1 MAKYIYNFKIAKN
14 LYEDLQS
21 QATLNHRKLMEEM
34 YSRLERTCIESY
46 GYNYSSDLSD
56 KIRKSAYRL
65 YIDPD
70 STTTI
75 TFDFYVSKRMNEII
89 SKISQ
94 QTEQERDM
102 INQEIISRLAYTL
115 IDPFYNQ
122 FK

>member
-56 KIRKSAYRL
+56 KIRESAYRL
-65 YIDPD
+65 YIDPN

-89 SKISQ
+89 SKIQ
-94 QTEQERDM
+94 QEN
-102 INQEIISRLAYTL
+102 INLNQEIINRLAYTL